1 MKQLEDGF
9 CLAYSLKGSSPFRQG
24 GHSDRQLYGSESLLI
39 FSEPG
44 SEDLKPEVEPAY
56 NF

>member
-9 CLAYSLKGSSPFRQG
+9 CLAYSLKGSSPFRHG